1 MKDLT
6 KSKVD
11 LQSYTL
17 KAVMGVVPLVENH
30 LSELLALSTYLGD
43 EEKFDQAWQKTLFC
57 RECILRH
64 AQGEISGYGLECI
77 RGSCTPLESWKR
89 LAALGSEIYD
99 YFEPLREKQHYTG
112 EVFDKT
118 QEFLTRL
125 RSVRKELTG
134 DDGIRNGHI
143 ID

>member
-1 MKDLT
+1 MNKAT
-6 KSKVD
+6 

-17 KAVMGVVPLVENH
+17 KAVMSVVPLVENH
-30 LSELLALSTYLGD
+30 LSELVVLSTYLGD
-43 EEKFDQAWQKTLFC
+43 KEKFDQAWQKTLWC

-64 AQGEISGYGLECI
+64 AQGEIFGYGMECI
-77 RGSCTPLESWKR
+77 RGSCTPLESWKQ

-99 YFEPLREKQHYTG
+99 YFEPLREKEHYTG
-112 EVFDKT
+112 EVFGKA

-134 DDGIRNGHI
+134 DDGIKNGHI
-143 ID
+143 KE